1 MGGARVTLLSLL
13 YLAGYCTEGA
23 TLDRITADSE
33 DSPKVRGKSGVQE
46 RNSDGGSHQNEKRKF
61 DVDATQ
67 ETHLRELQFSNGMTP
82 TGGQSGWGEG
92 LSVWEENTG
101 RRLEHLQN
109 IVNTSRVLV
118 RPRMKAHQQHRNNLF
133 TEARNARDKYYVDMV
148 LVGAKR
154 MKPEFEADLL
164 QFLEAR
170 NVKLKADLDSETSR
184 RKKLEL
190 EKQLQTAQC
199 PKLEAGHQSEQLR
212 CTNFQPDVQS
222 EEARRLKLEAEL
234 QSEHTRCLKFQA
246 DLQSQK
252 ERSLKL
258 EAAIRLEHARCLK
271 LEAKM
276 QSEEARRLK
285 LEKDFEASQL
295 DLEVEKSRLLC
306 ETVWKLL

>member
-1 MGGARVTLLSLL
+1 M
-13 YLAGYCTEGA
+13 
-23 TLDRITADSE
+23 
-33 DSPKVRGKSGVQE
+33 Q
-46 RNSDGGSHQNEKRKF
+46 SDGGSRQKEKRKF

-67 ETHLRELQFSNGMTP
+67 ETHLRELQFSNGITP

-101 RRLEHLQN
+101 RRLEHFQN
-109 IVNTSRVLV
+109 IVNTNLLV
-118 RPRMKAHQQHRNNLF
+118 RMKAHQHHRNNLF
-133 TEARNARDKYYVDMV
+133 TEARNARDKCYADIVV
-148 LVGAKR
+148 EGTKR

-164 QFLEAR
+164 QFLEAT
-170 NVKLKADLDSETSR
+170 NLKLKADLESETSR

-190 EKQLQTAQC
+190 EQQLQTAQC

-234 QSEHTRCLKFQA
+234 QSEHARCLKFQA

-306 ETVWKLL
+306 EICCRCDSVGKN